1 MCKVQGAGSTMI
13 HSRRQR
19 IVSSSSK
26 LLLSTYYVSGISLS
40 ARNTKVN
47 EIRCLALRNLTLSHK
62 GKGWSIMLNGHEVR
76 DNKDRKVAF
85 GLGSK
90 VVTLDCLEGRFY
102 RVLVIEIR

>member
-1 MCKVQGAGSTMI
+1 M

-19 IVSSSSK
+19 IVYASSR

-40 ARNTKVN
+40 ARNTEVN
-47 EIRCLALRNLTLSHK
+47 EIRCLARRNLTLSHE